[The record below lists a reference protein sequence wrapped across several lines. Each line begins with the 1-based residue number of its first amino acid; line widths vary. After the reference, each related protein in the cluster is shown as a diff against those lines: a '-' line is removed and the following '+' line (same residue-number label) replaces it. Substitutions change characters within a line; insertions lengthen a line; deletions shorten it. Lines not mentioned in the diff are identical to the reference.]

1 MFFQE
6 ALVNIFVFPVI
17 YSHGTASGVRFI
29 KPCQF
34 AATSQRY
41 RFCSWS
47 GLVPP
52 QQGKIIQNAERP
64 PSSRNSGRSG
74 RLACGG
80 LGNGAPGSRS
90 PGCGGVKGTGGRRL
104 QVTPRCS
111 PHGSVGCRQA
121 HGPRGTRMLL
131 VLCIPSLRPVPTPAV
146 WRVVTVS
153 QSRGAL
159 ATPSGSQIRNG
170 CSQLSSLLLQPP
182 ETGHSFQLA
191 GVPAGPRT
199 SLRKGSLGPSAR

>member
-34 AATSQRY
+34 AAASQRY
-41 RFCSWS
+41 RFCSWN

-90 PGCGGVKGTGGRRL
+90 PGYGGVKGTGGRRL

-131 VLCIPSLRPVPTPAV
+131 VLCIPSLRPVPTP
-146 WRVVTVS
+146 
-153 QSRGAL
+153 
-159 ATPSGSQIRNG
+159 
-170 CSQLSSLLLQPP
+170 SSLGSGDCQP
-182 ETGHSFQLA
+182 EQRRSSHSKWSPGQERMQSTQLPPP
-191 GVPAGPRT
+191 PAP
-199 SLRKGSLGPSAR
+199 